1 MSASPSPEP
10 PAIAAAPS
18 RRPYWPLVVL
28 AVVAAALVL
37 LPVGLRWGAER
48 WLRAQG
54 MTAVAIDDVDL
65 NLFLGELAIEGVVV
79 VSPAQERLTVHRG
92 LLRVAWWP
100 LVRRRASVESIA
112 LEGVVVDV
120 VRAADGSLSIGGL
133 RLGGDVAPQAE
144 AEEEPGKPWGI
155 AVRTVDLRDVQ
166 VRYRDPDLAVTAAI
180 HRAHVGPLASWQP
193 DATTPFDLEG
203 EVNGGSVEIDGEA
216 QPFRAEPEVR
226 TTLRVGGL
234 PLAWIEPLLRGQAVE
249 GVAGTLDTDLKVA
262 ARYRPATGS
271 AALTVSGNAALDDLG
286 ATTPQATLHHLSLAW
301 DGTVDVDLA
310 PGAPALAARGGLTLT
325 DLDLTLPEPAMRITQ
340 ERATW
345 QGDVDYATAA
355 VPAGRPFLVAGEVA
369 LDRLRAVDPA
379 HGEVAAWDELKVAGL
394 RVEGRDLVE
403 LATLRLAGLR
413 ALAGMAPVTGKET
426 GTYAVTLGELA
437 VDDARVWSGKQVE
450 VAAVRLDALRGEVSR
465 AADGTLSLARWLP
478 GKSEAVTAPE
488 PPAAGTS
495 AAAPEATEPVTQAKA
510 PRGGV
515 VVRVDRFE
523 ITGESAFT
531 FADESVDPP
540 FRLAAEP
547 LSLRVEALDQAQP
560 DQASPVEAHARL
572 GKHEELSLTGTVAPF
587 AARPTFALKGSLTS
601 IDLAPLTSYTT
612 KAVGYRLKS
621 GHLDADLDIA
631 VDQGALSVES
641 EWLINKLEMVRL
653 AGEERD
659 ALSEGLGLP
668 VNTAL
673 SLLRDRDENIRLKVP
688 VTGDLGDAG
697 VRLGNTVRK
706 VVATALVKAI
716 NKAVVT
722 YVAVVSSPAAVAL
735 AAGKVVSLAT
745 ALRFDPVAFVPGDAT
760 LDAAA
765 ADYLDA
771 LAERLEERPR
781 VRLNLCGIAVAA
793 DAAVLASP
801 AGEAPAVEPE
811 GAPPDEAEAP
821 AEPTPDTPPAAAP
834 DLPMEALRQLAQAR
848 GEAVADY
855 LAGRG
860 IAPER
865 LFVCSPEVDDDEGAA
880 PQVEIS
886 L

>member
-1 MSASPSPEP
+1 MSPSPEP
-10 PAIAAAPS
+10 PAIAATPS
-18 RRPYWPLVVL
+18 PRRYWPLVVL
-28 AVVAAALVL
+28 AVVAAALVI
-37 LPVGLRWGAER
+37 LPVGIRWGAER

-54 MTAVAIDDVDL
+54 MAAVAIDDVDL
-65 NLFLGELAIEGVVV
+65 NLFLGELVITGVEV
-79 VSPAQERLTVHRG
+79 VSPAQERLAVRRG
-92 LLRVAWWP
+92 LVRVAWWP
-100 LVRRRASVESIA
+100 LVRRRAAVAAVAI
-112 LEGVVVDV
+112 EGAGADV
-120 VRAADGSLSIGGL
+120 VRAADGTISIGGL
-133 RLGGDVAPQAE
+133 RFGGGAAPQAE
-144 AEEEPGKPWGI
+144 ADEKPGKPWGI
-155 AVRTVDLRDVQ
+155 AVRTIDLRDVQ
-166 VRYRDPDLAVTAAI
+166 MRYRDPDLAVTAAI
-180 HRAHVGPLASWQP
+180 QRAHVGPLASWHP

-203 EVNGGSVEIDGEA
+203 EVNGGSVAIDGEA

-226 TTLRVGGL
+226 TTLRVSGL

-249 GVAGTLDTDLKVA
+249 GVAGALDTDLKVA
-262 ARYRPATGS
+262 ARYRPETGG
-271 AALTVSGNAALDDLG
+271 AALTVSGTAALDDLG

-301 DGTVDVDLA
+301 DGTVDLDLA
-310 PGAPALAARGGLTLT
+310 PGAPALATRGGLTLT
-325 DLDLTLPEPAMRITQ
+325 DLDLTLPAPPLRITQ
-340 ERATW
+340 ARATW
-345 QGDVDYATAA
+345 QGAADYATAA
-355 VPAGRPFLVAGEVA
+355 VPAGRPFLVTGEVA
-369 LDRLRAVDPA
+369 LDGLRAVDPDQ
-379 HGEVAAWDELKVAGL
+379 GELAAWDELKVAGL
-394 RVEGRDLVE
+394 RLEGSDLVE
-403 LATLRLAGLR
+403 VATLRLAGLR
-413 ALAGMAPVTGKET
+413 ALPGTATGKGEEAA
-426 GTYAVTLGELA
+426 TYAVTLGELA

-450 VAAVRLDALRGEVSR
+450 VAAVRLDALRGAVSR

-478 GKSEAVTAPE
+478 PKAEAVEKAE
-488 PPAAGTS
+488 PPAAAPT
-495 AAAPEATEPVTQAKA
+495 AAAPEATEPVAQATA
-510 PRGGV
+510 PGGGV

-547 LSLRVEALDQAQP
+547 FSLRVESLDQAQP
-560 DQASPVEAHARL
+560 DQSSPVEAHAKL

-587 AARPTFALKGSLTS
+587 AARPTLALKGTLTS

-612 KAVGYRLKS
+612 TAVGYRLKS

-653 AGEERD
+653 AAEDKD

-673 SLLRDRDENIRLKVP
+673 ALLRDRDDNIRLKLP
-688 VTGDLGDAG
+688 VQGDLNDPGLA
-697 VRLGNTVRK
+697 LGKTVRN

-745 ALRFDPVAFVPGDAT
+745 ALRFDPVAFAPGDAT
-760 LDAAA
+760 LDATA

-771 LAERLEERPR
+771 LAERLEQRPR
-781 VRLNLCGIAVAA
+781 VRLNLCGIAVAD
-793 DAAVLASP
+793 DAAVLAAP
-801 AGEAPAVEPE
+801 AGEAPAAGPE
-811 GAPPDEAEAP
+811 SAAPDEAEAA
-821 AEPTPDTPPAAAP
+821 AEPAPDAPATAAP

-860 IAPER
+860 IAPDR

>member
-1 MSASPSPEP
+1 MAPSPEP
-10 PAIAAAPS
+10 PVSAATPPP
-18 RRPYWPLVVL
+18 RRYWPLVVL
-28 AVVAAALVL
+28 AVVGAALVL
-37 LPVGLRWGAER
+37 LPVGIRWGAER

-54 MTAVAIDDVDL
+54 MTEVAIDDVDL
-65 NLFLGELAIEGVVV
+65 NLFLGELAIEGVAV
-79 VSPAQERLTVHRG
+79 VSPAQERLAVRRG
-92 LLRVAWWP
+92 LVRVAWWP
-100 LVRRRASVESIA
+100 LVRRRAAVEAVAI
-112 LEGVVVDV
+112 EGAEADV
-120 VRAADGSLSIGGL
+120 VRAADGTISIGGL
-133 RLGGDVAPQAE
+133 RIGGGAAPQTE
-144 AEEEPGKPWGI
+144 ADEEPGRPWGI

-166 VRYRDPDLAVTAAI
+166 VRYHDPELAVTATI
-180 HRAHVGPLASWQP
+180 HRAHVGPLASWHP
-193 DATTPFDLEG
+193 DAMTPYDLEG
-203 EVNGGSVEIDGEA
+203 EVNGGSVAIDGEA

-226 TTLRVGGL
+226 ATLRVGGL

-249 GVAGTLDTDLKVA
+249 GVAGTLDTDLNLA
-262 ARYRPATGS
+262 ARYRPATG
-271 AALTVSGNAALDDLG
+271 AATLTVSGTAALDDLG

-301 DGTVDVDLA
+301 DGTVDLDLA
-310 PGAPALAARGGLTLT
+310 PGAPAVTTRGGLTLT
-325 DLDLTLPEPAMRITQ
+325 DLDLALPEPAMRITQ

-345 QGDVDYATAA
+345 QGGVDYATAA
-355 VPAGRPFLVAGEVA
+355 VPAGRPILVTGEVA
-369 LDRLRAVDPA
+369 VDGLRAVDPEK
-379 HGEVAAWDELKVAGL
+379 GEVAAWDELKVAGL
-394 RVEGRDLVE
+394 RVEGSDLIEV
-403 LATLRLAGLR
+403 ATLRLAGLR
-413 ALAGMAPVTGKET
+413 ALPATAPGKGAEAT
-426 GTYAVTLGELA
+426 AYAVTLEELA

-450 VAAVRLDALRGEVSR
+450 VAAVRLDALRGAVNR

-478 GKSEAVTAPE
+478 PKAEAAKPTE

-495 AAAPEATEPVTQAKA
+495 GPPAAEATTDH
-510 PRGGV
+510 V

-523 ITGESAFT
+523 ITGKSAFT

-560 DQASPVEAHARL
+560 DHASPIEAHAKL
-572 GKHEELSLTGTVAPF
+572 GKHAELSLTGTVAPF
-587 AARPTFALKGSLTS
+587 AARPTLSLKGNLTS

-612 KAVGYRLKS
+612 TAVGYRLKS

-653 AGEERD
+653 AAEDKD

-673 SLLRDRDENIRLKVP
+673 SLLRDRDDNIRLKVP
-688 VTGDLGDAG
+688 VEGDLGDAG
-697 VRLGNTVRK
+697 VRLGKTVRN

-722 YVAVVSSPAAVAL
+722 YVAVISSPAAVAL

-745 ALRFDPVAFVPGDAT
+745 ALRFDPVAFAPGEAT

-793 DAAVLASP
+793 DAAVLA
-801 AGEAPAVEPE
+801 APASAAPAAEPE
-811 GAPPDEAEAP
+811 GAASDEAEAP
-821 AEPTPDTPPAAAP
+821 AEGVPAEGTVTPE
-834 DLPMEALRQLAQAR
+834 LPMEALRQLAQAR

-855 LAGRG
+855 LTQRG

-880 PQVEIS
+880 PQAEIS